1 MKRWLIAITVV
12 LLVVSVSCAP
22 RPSLPPP
29 SSPAPTGTVPSAPR
43 GATTPVPTAEDANWA
58 KVVAEAKKEG
68 KATLYTFNFSG
79 DVQGVVAKAFEEKYG
94 IKLEFVTGIGA
105 VLLERMKAEKAARK
119 FIADLYTTAPSWVA
133 TAKSEGVT
141 QAIGDLPVLKE
152 KDVWGM
158 PPRLDPEG
166 HILAFGVSRSP
177 PYVNTNLVKPG
188 DEPRSYQD
196 FLDPKWKGKI
206 ILSDPATDPLP
217 IALYL
222 LGKRHGFM
230 DENYA
235 RRLGQ
240 QDLRMAPSIRDADNI
255 LLRGEAPLRWLGTM
269 TTLNV
274 FIKEGAPIKPVPM
287 AEGTRIAASPAL
299 GLVAEAPHPN
309 AGRVF
314 INWLLS
320 AEGQTIFHR
329 FLASDPVRS
338 DVGDFGP
345 PAGRITAT
353 KYLAVDLALEL
364 ETVKTQRERLFQKAL
379 GLER

>member
-1 MKRWLIAITVV
+1 MKTISVIAAVTLMIILACT
-12 LLVVSVSCAP
+12 P
-22 RPSLPPP
+22 KP
-29 SSPAPTGTVPSAPR
+29 SSTTPPMPAPTTAATPSSDRVNAP
-43 GATTPVPTAEDANWA
+43 APTAEESNWA

-68 KATLYTFNFSG
+68 KATLYTFNFAG
-79 DVQGVVAKAFEEKYG
+79 DVAGVVAKAFDEKYG

-105 VLLERMKAEKAARK
+105 VLLERMKAEKAARR
-119 FIADLYTTAPSWVA
+119 FIADIYTTAPSWVA
-133 TAKSEGVT
+133 TAKNEGVT
-141 QAIGDLPVLKE
+141 QSIGDLPVFKE
-152 KDVWGM
+152 KDVWAM
-158 PPRLDPEG
+158 APRLDPEG

-188 DEPRSYQD
+188 DEPRSYRD

-230 DENYA
+230 DDDYA

-240 QDLRMAPSIRDADNI
+240 QELKMAPSIRDADNM
-255 LLRGEAPLRWLGTM
+255 LLRGEAPLRWLGTV

-274 FIKEGAPIKPVPM
+274 FIKEGAPIKPVDM
-287 AEGTRIAASPAL
+287 AEGTRQAASPAL
-299 GLVAEAPHPN
+299 GIAAEAPHPN
-309 AGRVF
+309 AARLF

-329 FLASDPVRS
+329 FLGSDPVRS

-345 PAGRITAT
+345 PAGRIMAK
-353 KYLAVDLALEL
+353 KYLVVDLALEL

-379 GLER
+379 GLDK